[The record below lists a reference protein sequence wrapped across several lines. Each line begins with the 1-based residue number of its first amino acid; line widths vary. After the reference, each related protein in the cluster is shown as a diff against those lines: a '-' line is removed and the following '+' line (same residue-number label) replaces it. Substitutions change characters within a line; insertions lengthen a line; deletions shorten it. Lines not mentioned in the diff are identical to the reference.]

1 MSQEIIKFLTA
12 GNVDDGKSTLI
23 GRLLFDTNSLFLDQI
38 EEVKN
43 STSKDFD
50 QELDFSLFLD
60 GLTSERSQKITIDVA
75 YRYFSYLDKKFIIAD
90 SPGHEQYTRNM
101 AVGAS
106 NSDIIIILIDA
117 TKKQQAV
124 GVQTLRHSYI
134 ASLFGIKNVIVAVNK
149 MDLVNYDYQI
159 FDEIRKNYLEKTN
172 SLDFEDVVF
181 VPINARRGDNVV
193 KKSDAIDWY
202 QGKTL
207 IEYLLETKPNNHLQ
221 QQVRLQIQNLVKHK
235 DQRYYQA
242 FLSSGTF
249 KIDDELVVFPNK
261 DKVKIKKII
270 HSAKDVKK
278 AQSNQSITIS
288 FDKEIDLDRGAV
300 LCNLDNQA
308 YFANHFIANLIWF
321 SKDNFNLRNSQELL
335 VNINHNYLRA
345 KINKINYVIDVYDL
359 INLGNARNYQAQ
371 EINLNQIANIE
382 INLASQVAF
391 DLFNGNKYT
400 GSFLLIDNNTNETLG
415 CGIIENFLKI
425 QDPQK
430 TKQDEFLFELSQL
443 LKKYFGD
450 KNIDFS
456 I

>member
-117 TKKQQAV
+117 TKKHQAV

-278 AQSNQSITIS
+278 AQSNQSIAIS

-391 DLFNGNKYT
+391 DLFHGNKHT

>member
-117 TKKQQAV
+117 TKKHQAV

-278 AQSNQSITIS
+278 AQSNQSIAIS

-391 DLFNGNKYT
+391 DLFRNNKYT

>member
-117 TKKQQAV
+117 TKKHQAV

-159 FDEIRKNYLEKTN
+159 FDEIRKIYLEKTN
-172 SLDFEDVVF
+172 SLDFEDVAF
-181 VPINARRGDNVV
+181 VPINARRGDNIV
-193 KKSDAIDWY
+193 KKSEAIGWY
-202 QGKTL
+202 RGKTL
-207 IEYLLETKPNNHLQ
+207 IECLLETKPINHLQ
-221 QQVRLQIQNLVKHK
+221 QQVRLQIQNLVKYK

-278 AQSNQSITIS
+278 AQSNQSIAIS

-308 YFANHFIANLIWF
+308 YFANHFVANLIWF

-335 VNINHNYLRA
+335 ININHNYLRV

-359 INLGNARNYQAQ
+359 INLGNDRNYQAQ
-371 EINLNQIANIE
+371 EINLNQIANVE

-391 DLFNGNKYT
+391 DLFDCNKYT

-415 CGIIENFLKI
+415 CGIIENFLKM

>member
-117 TKKQQAV
+117 TKKHQAV

-235 DQRYYQA
+235 NQRYYQA

-278 AQSNQSITIS
+278 AQSNQSIAIS

-391 DLFNGNKYT
+391 DLFRNNKYT

>member
-117 TKKQQAV
+117 TKKHQAV

-278 AQSNQSITIS
+278 AQSNQSIAIS

>member
-117 TKKQQAV
+117 TKKHQAV

-278 AQSNQSITIS
+278 AQSNQSIAIS

-391 DLFNGNKYT
+391 DLFHGNKYT